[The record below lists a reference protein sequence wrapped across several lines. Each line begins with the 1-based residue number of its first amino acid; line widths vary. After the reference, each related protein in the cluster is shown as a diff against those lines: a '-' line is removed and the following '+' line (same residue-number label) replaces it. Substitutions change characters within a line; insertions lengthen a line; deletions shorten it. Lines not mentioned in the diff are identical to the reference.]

1 MNQILQTFK
10 KNNNYTPIWLMRQ
23 AGRYL
28 PEYQKIRKTVSGF
41 LNLCY
46 DVNKAVEVTLQP
58 IRRYN
63 FDAAIVFSDIL
74 VLPDALGWD
83 VKFEENIGPI
93 LRKFQSKEDFKYL
106 KENSS
111 EKLNVV
117 YEIINKIKANLP
129 TNTVLIGFAGSPWTV
144 MTYMLEGKGK
154 QSFETSKR
162 FIYENNNLAQELL
175 DFITEKTII
184 HLIGQVRAGADLVQL
199 FDSWAGIL
207 EETEYDQ
214 FVIQSTKKIVIAL
227 KKQFPYLP
235 IIGFPRGSGLL
246 YEKYINNTGVDVI
259 GVDQFVPVSSMKLWS
274 EKIIVQG
281 NLDPFILLT
290 NQEIIE
296 EKVSKIILNFKR
308 KNFIFNLGHGILPN
322 TPVENVEFLV
332 NYVRKFRY

>member
-129 TNTVLIGFAGSPWTV
+129 TNTVIIGFAGSPWTV

-214 FVIQSTKKIVIAL
+214 FVIQPTKKIVIAL

-296 EKVSKIILNFKR
+296 EKVSKIILNFKK

>member
-28 PEYQKIRKTVSGF
+28 PEYQKIRKNVSGF

-214 FVIQSTKKIVIAL
+214 FVIQPTKKIVIAL

>member
-154 QSFETSKR
+154 QSFETTKR

-214 FVIQSTKKIVIAL
+214 FVIQPTKKIVIAL